1 MDLQLLPI
9 LVFMAICLYA
19 VALTINDN
27 DKRKWF
33 FQ

>member
-19 VALTINDN
+19 MAMIMNDN
-27 DKRKWF
+27 NKRK
-33 FQ
+33 

>member
-1 MDLQLLPI
+1 MDVQILPI

-27 DKRKWF
+27 NKRK
-33 FQ
+33 